1 MERTFSRTLDSL
13 GEIVSFLKGASDTLS
28 LDEKTTFAVNMAVE
42 ELFTNMIKYG
52 AGSDESILVG
62 LEKDNSQLIIR
73 LVDTNSEPFDLTDL
87 QAVDTS
93 APLEDRRPGG
103 LGIHLVK
110 CLMDEV
116 SYEYKKRVTR
126 IRLVKN
132 L

>member
-1 MERTFSRTLDSL
+1 MERTFSRSLDSL
-13 GEIVSFLKGASDTLS
+13 GDIVSFLKGAADTLS

-52 AGSDESILVG
+52 IGGDDSIEVG
-62 LEKDNSQLIIR
+62 LEKENSRLIIR

-93 APLEDRRPGG
+93 APLEERRPGG

-116 SYEYKKRVTR
+116 RYEYKNKVTR